1 MQTQRFFSL
10 RWATLVGSLA
20 LAACLTFSLSSYD
33 TARGFSIASVS
44 SPVSNTASKG
54 DRLTSRHPN
63 ASAPA
68 AMRHPVIRKSAM
80 NKNNDKFND
89 QVKRNVEELHKLKE
103 DVKKT
108 DDPKIRQRIEQLY
121 NKKDDQ

>member
-1 MQTQRFFSL
+1 
-10 RWATLVGSLA
+10 
-20 LAACLTFSLSSYD
+20 
-33 TARGFSIASVS
+33 
-44 SPVSNTASKG
+44 
-54 DRLTSRHPN
+54 
-63 ASAPA
+63 
-68 AMRHPVIRKSAM
+68 M

-108 DDPKIRQRIEQLY
+108 DDPKIKHRIEQLY